1 MKSLPPD
8 NFRNLTRYLY
18 LAPSEC
24 QEKNPE
30 KNPEMSEARK
40 LSGIVAHN
48 LSGLDWSLLEV
59 TDETDRDATGDPEDA
74 I

>member
-24 QEKNPE
+24 QE